1 MAMNSENYYEL
12 ASIICHLVMII
23 LKFFDVV
30 NRNIKINHPCLQ
42 FI

>member
-1 MAMNSENYYEL
+1 MTMNSENYCEL

-23 LKFFDVV
+23 KFFDVV